1 MNDNFVLSGGFI
13 DTCSSRVMGDK
24 ERIAA
29 ALAQYGMCLA
39 LLVCVI

>member
-1 MNDNFVLSGGFI
+1 M
-13 DTCSSRVMGDK
+13 DTCCSRVMGDT

-39 LLVCVI
+39 LLVCII